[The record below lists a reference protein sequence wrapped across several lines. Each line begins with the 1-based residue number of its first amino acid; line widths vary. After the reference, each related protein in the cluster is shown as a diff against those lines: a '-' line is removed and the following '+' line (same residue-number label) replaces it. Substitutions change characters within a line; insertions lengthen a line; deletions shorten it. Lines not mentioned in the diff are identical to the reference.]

1 MQLAL
6 AAKVMGVTITLSPG
20 RTSNAV
26 ADKWRP
32 EVALFTATAYLAP
45 TYSAKAAS
53 NSLILGP

>member
-1 MQLAL
+1 
-6 AAKVMGVTITLSPG
+6 MGVTITLSPG

-32 EVALFTATAYLAP
+32 EVALFTATAYLVP